1 MKIHPI
7 LYNNLFIR
15 FDCLLA
21 FTDDIELVDV
31 NDTRNRIQRF
41 HVPDN
46 IVQKDHRFYM
56 VQSEKLKEND
66 LEQFSI
72 TDYTAIKGC
81 LYLNNESKIKENGIF
96 NISKYFRFTN

>member
-1 MKIHPI
+1 
-7 LYNNLFIR
+7 
-15 FDCLLA
+15 
-21 FTDDIELVDV
+21 
-31 NDTRNRIQRF
+31 
-41 HVPDN
+41 
-46 IVQKDHRFYM
+46 M

>member
-46 IVQKDHRFYM
+46 IVQRDHRFYM

-72 TDYTAIKGC
+72 TDYPAIKAC
-81 LYLNNESKIKENGIF
+81 LYLNNESKFWKSEFF
-96 NISKYFRFTN
+96 NIINNFRFTN

>member
-96 NISKYFRFTN
+96 YISKYFRFTN